1 MDRELIEYFD
11 RRFDQVNRRFD
22 EASRRFDETNEETN
36 RRFDQVDRRFD
47 ETNEETN
54 RRFDQVDRRFDETNE
69 ETNRRFDEVDRRFEK
84 TDQRID
90 ALRHDMN
97 DGLRQNRILLEDLKG
112 KVDLVIEGA
121 MGFREELKRDVAD
134 VRGEVREI
142 QTRLEVGYVLLDR
155 QHKAGGVAD
164 V

>member
-1 MDRELIEYFD
+1 MDRELIEYF
-11 RRFDQVNRRFD
+11 
-22 EASRRFDETNEETN
+22 
-36 RRFDQVDRRFD
+36 
-47 ETNEETN
+47 
-54 RRFDQVDRRFDETNE
+54 DRRFDETNE

-142 QTRLEVGYVLLDR
+142 QTRLEVGYVLPGTEPEDEFGSDR
-155 QHKAGGVAD
+155 PENAGHGIRNRDRAGGTP
-164 V
+164 